1 MTAPQEANMTTP
13 QADYKIQVVDAE
25 TGEIVK
31 TLEAHNLR
39 TAERIDD
46 GLNINL
52 NHMKFFT
59 RIVEPKETL

>member
-1 MTAPQEANMTTP
+1 MTAP
-13 QADYKIQVVDAE
+13 QADYKIQVVDTE
-25 TGEIVK
+25 TDEIVK

-39 TAERIDD
+39 TAERVDD

>member
-1 MTAPQEANMTTP
+1 MTAP

-25 TGEIVK
+25 TDEIVK

-59 RIVEPKETL
+59 RIVEPKEQQ